1 MEKHYEMSNGF
12 PCGVV
17 RSMLILGKLHFP
29 TGKLFMDFF
38 KIVDYI
44 ISFKIMTASVHF
56 DKQFSYLI
64 G

>member
-29 TGKLFMDFF
+29 TGKLLMDMFQ
-38 KIVDYI
+38 KCLLHYM
-44 ISFKIMTASVHF
+44 IMAASVQF